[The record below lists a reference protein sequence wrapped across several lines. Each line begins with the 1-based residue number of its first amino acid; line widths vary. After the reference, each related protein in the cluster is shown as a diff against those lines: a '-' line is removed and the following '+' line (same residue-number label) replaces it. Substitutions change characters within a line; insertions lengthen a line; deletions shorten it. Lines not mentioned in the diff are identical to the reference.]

1 MTKKNNNK
9 GFSLVEL
16 IVVIAI
22 MAILVGAL
30 APQLLKYIEKS
41 RKSSDIQAAGAIFT
55 AVQTAVADPMVEE
68 STIAGSN
75 WNQAGTSFGKE
86 VLNTLGGTVPTYKS
100 KTYGTASV
108 TVSIDPGTNNVLVTL
123 AGSGETTDITS
134 TGANSHT

>member
-41 RKSSDIQAAGAIFT
+41 RKSSDIQAAGAVFT
-55 AVQTAVADPMVEE
+55 AVQTAVADPMVDE
-68 STIAGSN
+68 STISGANAFNAS
-75 WNQAGTSFGKE
+75 TSFGKE
-86 VLNTLGGTVPTYKS
+86 VLETLGGSVPTYRS
-100 KTYGTASV
+100 KCYSGVSTV
-108 TVSIDPGTNNVLVTL
+108 VSINSTTNAVYVTIT
-123 AGSGETTDITS
+123 GSGETTEITS
-134 TGANSHT
+134 SGANSHT

>member
-41 RKSSDIQAAGAIFT
+41 RKSSDIQAAGAVFT
-55 AVQTAVADPMVEE
+55 AVQTAIADPMVNEADVTDANAL
-68 STIAGSN
+68 STGN
-75 WNQAGTSFGKE
+75 SFGDE
-86 VLNTLGGTVPTYKS
+86 VMETLGGSVPTYKS
-100 KTYGTASV
+100 KCYSGV
-108 TVSIDPGTNNVLVTL
+108 TTSVSIDSVTNAVCVTITGTT
-123 AGSGETTDITS
+123 ETTDITS
-134 TGANSHT
+134 AGANTHT